1 MFFEEGLTP
10 SFSEE
15 EIEIQEELLF
25 CEKKKKVIYHFY
37 EKPLNGIKPTKLN
50 ERVNNSSLYA
60 Q

>member
-1 MFFEEGLTP
+1 MFFEEGVTP

-15 EIEIQEELLF
+15 EIEIQEKSCF
-25 CEKKKKVIYHFY
+25 SVKKKNAIYHFY